1 MTTNFDITKNGIS
14 KRETINNSIIK
25 ELMEKYPLIS
35 VNNVTYKIGLT
46 YYTFETNY
54 FDTPAIRKLIKI
66 HGAGLFG
73 IICFFRREMC
83 SCGWR
88 VRVDEEYLTYLIE
101 KCAYELRMEEADI
114 KDCYNGL
121 IDNHVFYVV
130 EDNNYLDGEW
140 LTDTQQIFNFE
151 ILNDSRAVDRKRK
164 TAKRA
169 KAKQDKIESD
179 ADPLFIQQIQAPEI
193 YYEPPLS
200 LQDV

>member
-1 MTTNFDITKNGIS
+1 
-14 KRETINNSIIK
+14 
-25 ELMEKYPLIS
+25 
-35 VNNVTYKIGLT
+35 
-46 YYTFETNY
+46 
-54 FDTPAIRKLIKI
+54 
-66 HGAGLFG
+66 
-73 IICFFRREMC
+73 
-83 SCGWR
+83 
-88 VRVDEEYLTYLIE
+88 
-101 KCAYELRMEEADI
+101 MEEADI